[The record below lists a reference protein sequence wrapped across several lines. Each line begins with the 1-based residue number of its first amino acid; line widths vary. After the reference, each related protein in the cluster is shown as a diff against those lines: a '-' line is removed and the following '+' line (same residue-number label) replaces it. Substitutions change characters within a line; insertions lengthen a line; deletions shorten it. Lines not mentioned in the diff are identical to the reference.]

1 LEDPKRILTL
11 DPNEIKVEKYLTME
25 ERARLEEERK
35 R

>member
-1 LEDPKRILTL
+1 LTL
-11 DPNEIKVEKYLTME
+11 DPNEIKVEKYLTKE